1 MAASNSNAGLDL
13 ESNTHGNDKNG
24 PDPLNFVIHMYIS
37 PFNPWTR
44 WRIRPHMYRRQLPP
58 LLTSNTQT
66 QDQQRWIDMWQEI
79 DDFMIQDPV
88 IANFHAI
95 YARFVFPVAVLVLTS
110 YYYYVAATTILHD
123 GGYSTVEW
131 FLPIGIVVVP
141 FITFCVFKNGN
152 AMLYGIRTHLG
163 QWTKTI
169 CIFVLWTIL
178 MFIFEIAFL
187 WYLYIGTVILI
198 LIVISIV
205 GCKKLIVICI
215 NRVVSS
221 VNRKDKILTKV
232 YHKVKYMNDEIEGFD
247 LHPKLNYDF
256 GTIRV
261 DVYLKS
267 TRTKSKSSRKV
278 TTTQTYPNVLGS
290 QMNDPLIVSETWSMT
305 ENDGEGIIVQII

>member
-58 LLTSNTQT
+58 LLKSNTQN

-88 IANFHAI
+88 ANFQASDTR
-95 YARFVFPVAVLVLTS
+95 YLALLLFLTFC
-110 YYYYVAATTILHD
+110 YVGTLTIR
-123 GGYSTVEW
+123 VEW
-131 FLPIGIVVVP
+131 FLPIGIVVVAL
-141 FITFCVFKNGN
+141 IAFCVFKNRN
-152 AMLYGIRTHLG
+152 AMLHGIRTHLG

-169 CIFVLWTIL
+169 YIFVLWTIL
-178 MFIFEIAFL
+178 MFVFEITFL

-198 LIVISIV
+198 VIVSTM
-205 GCKKLIVICI
+205 
-215 NRVVSS
+215 
-221 VNRKDKILTKV
+221 NRKDTILAKV

-247 LHPKLNYDF
+247 LHPKVNYDF
-256 GTIRV
+256 DTIRV

-267 TRTKSKSSRKV
+267 ARTKNKSSRKV

>member
-1 MAASNSNAGLDL
+1 MAASNSNADLDL
-13 ESNTHGNDKNG
+13 ESNTHGNDTNG
-24 PDPLNFVIHMYIS
+24 PDPSNFVIRMYIS
-37 PFNPWTR
+37 PFIPWTR
-44 WRIRPHMYRRQLPP
+44 WRILPQIYRRQLPP
-58 LLTSNTQT
+58 LLKSNTQN
-66 QDQQRWIDMWQEI
+66 QDQQRWIDMWRKI

-88 IANFHAI
+88 VTDFQATDTRYILA
-95 YARFVFPVAVLVLTS
+95 LVLFLPFC
-110 YYYYVAATTILHD
+110 YVGTTTILHD
-123 GGYSTVEW
+123 GGGYIGVEW

-152 AMLYGIRTHLG
+152 AMLHGIRTHLG